1 MKLPIKHIAILVIAS
16 LIAIFAYQTYWLVSM
31 YHTMKTDMEHSITE
45 AMRTCDYNE
54 MMLRIECMRRDDKDH
69 GEISVSAGY
78 NDEGGTLVR
87 SSTTVHKEKVP
98 KGMDVQQDT
107 ILRTEKKLDTLI
119 VVRND
124 QREIKVIPQDSTSQ
138 EVKTAMLQTGLHP
151 RTGCTYLRLYFRHPF
166 TLALPPPDGFCS
178 RSYCPADGWY
188 TYYFIYHFVDIRILF
203 LVLDPYIAETENTG
217 RNEK

>member
-98 KGMDVQQDT
+98 KVWMYN
-107 ILRTEKKLDTLI
+107 RTPFLEPKKNWT
-119 VVRND
+119 
-124 QREIKVIPQDSTSQ
+124 P
-138 EVKTAMLQTGLHP
+138 
-151 RTGCTYLRLYFRHPF
+151 
-166 TLALPPPDGFCS
+166 
-178 RSYCPADGWY
+178 
-188 TYYFIYHFVDIRILF
+188 
-203 LVLDPYIAETENTG
+203 
-217 RNEK
+217 

>member
-107 ILRTEKKLDTLI
+107 ILRTEKK
-119 VVRND
+119 
-124 QREIKVIPQDSTSQ
+124 
-138 EVKTAMLQTGLHP
+138 TGHP
-151 RTGCTYLRLYFRHPF
+151 
-166 TLALPPPDGFCS
+166 D
-178 RSYCPADGWY
+178 RSP
-188 TYYFIYHFVDIRILF
+188 
-203 LVLDPYIAETENTG
+203 
-217 RNEK
+217 

>member
-87 SSTTVHKEKVP
+87 SSTTIHKEKVH

-107 ILRTEKKLDTLI
+107 ILRTEKKLDT
-119 VVRND
+119 
-124 QREIKVIPQDSTSQ
+124 PMASSTAFLAFIQVSLLMRL
-138 EVKTAMLQTGLHP
+138 AM
-151 RTGCTYLRLYFRHPF
+151 RAWLRP
-166 TLALPPPDGFCS
+166 
-178 RSYCPADGWY
+178 
-188 TYYFIYHFVDIRILF
+188 LF
-203 LVLDPYIAETENTG
+203 AA
-217 RNEK
+217 